1 MTLSTNMRTL
11 LTDDSDSAQ
20 FAALLLAVGS
30 GSVTNIN
37 SQNIL
42 VDHRY
47 GHVVH
52 TIDDLIQKIYEDVQT
67 ILNKTH
73 SWFCE
78 RVILSPKNNVVDEIN
93 HQILQRFQAETK
105 EYRSFDTVL
114 NDDESVHYPS
124 EFLNSL
130 NSAGLPQHILNLKI
144 GTPIILLRNLNAPK
158 LCNGTRLQIIKFANN
173 ILHTRILTGP
183 ASGENALIPRI
194 PMIPSDLPFQFKRL

>member
-1 MTLSTNMRTL
+1 M
-11 LTDDSDSAQ
+11 
-20 FAALLLAVGS
+20 
-30 GSVTNIN
+30 
-37 SQNIL
+37 
-42 VDHRY
+42 
-47 GHVVH
+47 
-52 TIDDLIQKIYEDVQT
+52 
-67 ILNKTH
+67 
-73 SWFCE
+73 
-78 RVILSPKNNVVDEIN
+78 VDEIN

-114 NDDESVHYPS
+114 NDDESVHYPP

-130 NSAGLPQHILNLKI
+130 NPAGLPPHILNLKI

-194 PMIPSDLPFQFKRL
+194 PMIPSDLPFQFKRLQFPVKPCFAITINKAQGQSFKFVGVDLRESVFSHGQLYVALSRVGSKDNQFLLLPKNNETANVVYPEALV